1 MMENSTSP
9 AVHSALPDIVD
20 KPEDTPRSYERVRR
34 FTSLGVLSLPLVL
47 ATMVT
52 PISASRDVFPVA
64 KDRTAFAEEARE
76 EEWSSLLSDTIYPF
90 EEASQVSDAE
100 VANRTRLALLARQ
113 YEAGKLSIEEE
124 ARMAIVAERVRR
136 LIPRIGVEDFEVLEG
151 ILEEAQRIESADIE
165 RRRRLG
171 IE

>member
-1 MMENSTSP
+1 MENSTP
-9 AVHSALPDIVD
+9 PVVYSALPDIGD
-20 KPEDTPRSYERVRR
+20 KPEDTPRSVESARR
-34 FTSLGVLSLPLVL
+34 FTSLGVFSLPLAL

-52 PISASRDVFPVA
+52 PIAASHDPFSVA
-64 KDRTAFAEEARE
+64 QDRTAFAEEARA
-76 EEWSSLLSDTIYPF
+76 EEWSSLPPDTMSPF
-90 EEASQVSDAE
+90 EEASQVSEAE

-113 YEAGKLSIEEE
+113 YEGGRLSMEEE
-124 ARMAIVAERVRR
+124 ARLAIVAERVRR
-136 LIPRIGVEDFEVLEG
+136 FIPRVTVEDFEMIEG